1 MSEDSPRFTRIVA
14 VRNIESDTNIERNV
28 LYGLTASGAVWRTDS
43 IGSHRRWAPKWIDLK
58 APAVMIDIAAT
69 PESHQ
74 SWEALFALDQD
85 GQIWNL
91 YFPTQ
96 MMFTPIT
103 TPSVQWKNISI
114 PEAPQGIPAP

>member
-14 VRNIESDTNIERNV
+14 VRNVESDTNIERNI
-28 LYGLTASGAVWRTDS
+28 LYGLTASGAVWRANSIDS
-43 IGSHRRWAPKWIDLK
+43 PRGWAPRWIDLK
-58 APAVMIDIAAT
+58 APAVIIDITAT

-74 SWEALFALDQD
+74 SWEAVFALDRD

-96 MMFTPIT
+96 MMFTPLT

-114 PEAPQGIPAP
+114 SEDPQGIQAP